1 MEEQHNYSKIA
12 ALIDFFN
19 EQDKKN
25 ASITELANHVAL
37 SPVELKNLFTQWA
50 ETDPKQVLQFTTSN
64 YVVHLLKNK
73 ETTLFNTKEQVSNKQ
88 LETRLSIEAMT
99 ELEVANN
106 GANLSIKYSFSVSQF
121 GLLLLTSTTKGLC
134 LLQFVENETDGLAVL
149 KKHFEQAKLT
159 AKVTEFHTA
168 AKTMFTSDY
177 KVVKELKLHLKGTE
191 FQLKI
196 WESLLQIPLGELTTY
211 GAIATKI
218 NQPKAARAVGTA
230 IGSNPIAYLIPCHR
244 VVQASGQ
251 LGGYLWGT
259 TRKKAMIAWEASQI
273 NKES

>member
-25 ASITELANHVAL
+25 ASIEELANHVAL

-73 ETTLFNTKEQVSNKQ
+73 ETTLFNTKEQVSNQQ

-121 GLLLLTSTTKGLC
+121 GLLLLASTTKGLC

-159 AKVTEFHTA
+159 AKITEFHTA
-168 AKTMFTSDY
+168 AKKMFNSDY
-177 KVVKELKLHLKGTE
+177 KVVKELKLNLKGTE